1 LSLQTATR
9 NQTRYPQPRNQQP
22 RDAKPVPKLAREGK
36 SGSFFNKFLEVAGPE
51 DGVVFGAARISAG
64 AAGDAAEA

>member
-1 LSLQTATR
+1 MFKVELYGRVRRAVLVDGLSQRAVAR
-9 NQTRYPQPRNQQP
+9 VW
-22 RDAKPVPKLAREGK
+22 DLAQ
-36 SGSFFNKFLEVAGPE
+36 VGPE

>member
-1 LSLQTATR
+1 MELYGRVRRAVLVDGLSQRAVAR
-9 NQTRYPQPRNQQP
+9 VW
-22 RDAKPVPKLAREGK
+22 DLAQ
-36 SGSFFNKFLEVAGPE
+36 VGPE